1 MEIWTASKKERGDK
15 NNTAG
20 LAIDIIRVAGDI
32 NQVIDKA
39 THFLL
44 ELV

>member
-1 MEIWTASKKERGDK
+1 MEIWTVSKKDRGDK

-20 LAIDIIRVAGDI
+20 LAIDIIRAAGGI
-32 NQVIDKA
+32 SQVIDKP